1 MSKSISHIYTIVR
14 VFGTYTP
21 LQIGGIKLMSWIQT
35 GPHCKMMELCSSVFE
50 I

>member
-1 MSKSISHIYTIVR
+1 MAKSISHIYTIEH

-21 LQIGGIKLMSWIQT
+21 IQIGGIKQVSWIQT
-35 GPHCKMMELCSSVFE
+35 GPHCKMMELCNSVLE